1 LSNRLSDLTDEQRAQ
16 VDMLT
21 SSIVNKILHV
31 PTVKMKEVAGRD
43 QCYLYVDAVRTLFDL
58 ETEDDGKAPAGGA
71 APAPEDAA
79 EAGDAAGG
87 TLHQLRGTG
96 TEDA

>member
-1 LSNRLSDLTDEQRAQ
+1 

-21 SSIVNKILHV
+21 TSIVNKILHV

-58 ETEDDGKAPAGGA
+58 DAEADGEEPAAGDGA
-71 APAPEDAA
+71 AQPPAAA
-79 EAGDAAGG
+79 EADGEPSAPSGG
-87 TLHQLRGTG
+87 TVHHLRGTG

>member
-1 LSNRLSDLTDEQRAQ
+1 
-16 VDMLT
+16 MLT
-21 SSIVNKILHV
+21 TSIVNKILHV

-58 ETEDDGKAPAGGA
+58 D
-71 APAPEDAA
+71 
-79 EAGDAAGG
+79 AGDEGDEPAAGDG
-87 TLHQLRGTG
+87 TAPPPAAADTDGGEPSAASGGTVHHLRGTG